1 MENSRNKHY
10 FPILIELE
18 EFPCL
23 VVGGGNIALRKINN
37 LLEFGHEGFTVIA
50 PEVHAEILKLASMR
64 KINLKK
70 KEYEAG
76 DAKGFRMIFAATDKP
91 EVDKIIRRDCDE
103 CGALLNVADVP
114 DLCNFIMPA
123 TIKRGEFIAA
133 FSSQGRA
140 PFLAKK
146 KKDDFELLLSPMVAD
161 VAHLAGDFRDKL
173 MNDPRFERPDK
184 RYELFHQFLMIN
196 WEQVLYEEGREGAE
210 KMMEKL
216 FD

>member
-1 MENSRNKHY
+1 MSNQKKKHY

-18 EFPCL
+18 EFSCL
-23 VVGGGNIALRKINN
+23 VIGGGNVALRKINN

-50 PEVHAEILKLASMR
+50 PKVHPEILRLASMR
-64 KINLKK
+64 KINLKQRQ
-70 KEYEAG
+70 YETG
-76 DAKGFRMIFAATDKP
+76 DAKGYRLVFAATDNP
-91 EVDKIIRRDCDE
+91 EVDEIIRRDCDE
-103 CGALLNVADVP
+103 TGSLLNVADVP

-161 VAHLAGDFRDKL
+161 VAALAGDFRDKL
-173 MNDPRFERPDK
+173 MGDARFESPDK
-184 RYELFHQFLMIN
+184 RYELFQKFLMVN
-196 WEQVLYEEGREGAE
+196 WERVLYEEGPDGAE
-210 KMMEKL
+210 KIMEKL
-216 FD
+216 FE